1 MEIKFDKLSLNQYT
15 DDDFKANNFLI
26 KLRNLE
32 DLLNVETEYRN
43 DVNANDLSFGIIDKE
58 SHEYFSLFFLSSEMY
73 ENGNIKYTIN
83 KIIIDE
89 NLSEASICHC
99 CRQVLSRLNN
109 EEHLSKYAIVT
120 DNTYPYCFATKQV
133 AVEQVVKDIDKQV
146 KIKRYGMEVFPD
158 ILQEI
163 ADNFNKHK

>member
-1 MEIKFDKLSLNQYT
+1 MSNLQNKMLMYGVFTQILLIMQQLKLQ
-15 DDDFKANNFLI
+15 
-26 KLRNLE
+26 
-32 DLLNVETEYRN
+32 
-43 DVNANDLSFGIIDKE
+43 G
-58 SHEYFSLFFLSSEMY
+58 
-73 ENGNIKYTIN
+73 
-83 KIIIDE
+83 
-89 NLSEASICHC
+89 
-99 CRQVLSRLNN
+99 SRLNN

-163 ADNFNKHK
+163 ADNFNKHKQAYYNKSLCRNDRGFCCYSI